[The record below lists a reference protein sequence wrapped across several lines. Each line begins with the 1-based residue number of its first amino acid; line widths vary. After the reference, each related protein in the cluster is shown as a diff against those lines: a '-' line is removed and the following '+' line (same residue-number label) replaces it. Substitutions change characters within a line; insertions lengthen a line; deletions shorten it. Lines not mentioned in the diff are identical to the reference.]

1 MACWHLAAVLNSA
14 DLEFTTSLHF
24 RNVRDMV
31 PAIRPA
37 LPAPQ
42 LVAAGGPRRC
52 PAGGTPASGAVSSTY
67 GSQRRDRLEVSRRLR
82 GREAQSRVGRL
93 GPARGWPHPP
103 PRGRRPACGTRVRH
117 TLEHESP
124 ADVAWGGREEPACWG
139 RPFPPGRGTVRG
151 RPRHSTHEGTRC
163 ARVARG
169 AAEPSTAAL
178 PPGGLRLLVVRHDH
192 RDRFGPRPAERGAP
206 GGRGAVLTGRW
217 ADAPSDCGIAG
228 EDGQASGA
236 SDAVC
241 EEGALCRC
249 REVRGTSLKIYCQK
263 KGTNYGSH
271 DMSDQYN

>member
-124 ADVAWGGREEPACWG
+124 ADVAWGDARSRPAGGGRSRLGGGLSEAGHGTAPTRAPAAPAWQGALPSPAQPPC
-139 RPFPPGRGTVRG
+139 RPVASNSLSYVTIIVTASVRG
-151 RPRHSTHEGTRC
+151 LRSVGH
-163 ARVARG
+163 
-169 AAEPSTAAL
+169 
-178 PPGGLRLLVVRHDH
+178 PGG
-192 RDRFGPRPAERGAP
+192 
-206 GGRGAVLTGRW
+206 
-217 ADAPSDCGIAG
+217 
-228 EDGQASGA
+228 
-236 SDAVC
+236 
-241 EEGALCRC
+241 GAL
-249 REVRGTSLKIYCQK
+249 S
-263 KGTNYGSH
+263 
-271 DMSDQYN
+271 